1 MFESRESQYQEV
13 FRKLA
18 AAVADWEAS
27 PYYLGEEEL
36 FDLERFLVDHGVP
49 ELVEELEKTYGKP
62 LNSNFW
68 SSSLAYQRL
77 RRARQEVKAQEA
89 LQEEKRL
96 AFQNALEE
104 GQKAWRKWLNE
115 WAASQ
120 RKRQFKVLDGG
131 RKGPSVP

>member
-1 MFESRESQYQEV
+1 MFESRESEYQEV

-36 FDLERFLVDHGVP
+36 FDLERFLTNNGVP
-49 ELVEELEKTYGKP
+49 ELIGELEQTFGKP
-62 LNSNFW
+62 LNQTFW

-77 RRARQEVKAQEA
+77 KRARQEVKAQEA

-96 AFQNALEE
+96 AFQSALEE

-115 WAASQ
+115 WAATQ
-120 RKRQFKVLDGG
+120 RKRQFKVLAGG
-131 RKGPSVP
+131 RKEPSEP